1 MRRPHHSIT
10 RDHLS
15 LAQRNGALSQVGKIK
30 PFSLLSLSL
39 SMVYPHAALFLIVVS
54 CSHCARD
61 EALRR
66 PCHNIALHHLSLALE
81 KWRPPPKERKN
92 HFDCCFFSLSLVYPH
107 AALFWIVVFSHHA
120 RAEAVRRRPRH
131 SMALHHLS
139 LALEKWRPLP
149 NVRKI
154 YVGCL
159 FLLVFPW
166 LRQGAEKGA
175 APHRVV

>member
-1 MRRPHHSIT
+1 MLCFTCARAEATLMRRPHHSIT

-66 PCHNIALHHLSLALE
+66 PCHNIA
-81 KWRPPPKERKN
+81 R
-92 HFDCCFFSLSLVYPH
+92 
-107 AALFWIVVFSHHA
+107 
-120 RAEAVRRRPRH
+120 
-131 SMALHHLS
+131 HHLS

-149 NVRKI
+149 NERKI
-154 YVGCL
+154 YFDC
-159 FLLVFPW
+159 FLAPSPEGKNHFDCCFFLFPW
-166 LRQGAEKGA
+166 YIHTQLSFRLLCLVPTARA
-175 APHRVV
+175 TRH

>member
-1 MRRPHHSIT
+1 MSSSLLLCFTRARAEALMRHPRHSIA

-15 LAQRNGALSQVGKIK
+15 LALRNGALSQVGKIN

-39 SMVYPHAALFLIVVS
+39 SLVYPHAALFLIVVS

-66 PCHNIALHHLSLALE
+66 PCHSIA
-81 KWRPPPKERKN
+81 R
-92 HFDCCFFSLSLVYPH
+92 
-107 AALFWIVVFSHHA
+107 
-120 RAEAVRRRPRH
+120 
-131 SMALHHLS
+131 HHLS

-149 NVRKI
+149 NERKI
-154 YVGCL
+154 YVDCCL